1 MYFSRKRL
9 SPVVRYFSL
18 NVPFGDLK
26 AHYLAYKSDIDTA
39 VLRVLN
45 SGYFILGPELKRFEE
60 EFASYLGVKY
70 AVGCASGTEA
80 IYLALAAAGVNP
92 GDQVITVAHTAVPTI
107 SAISMCFAEP
117 VFVDI
122 DPHTY
127 VMDVSKVEAKISSR
141 TKAIVPV
148 HLYGQMVDMDPLM
161 ELSKKYDIPVIED
174 VAQATGA
181 TYKMRKAGSI
191 GRMSAFSF
199 YPSKNLGAFGD
210 GGAVATDNEEDY
222 QKLLK
227 LRNYGQSVRYHHD
240 EVGINSRLDEIQA
253 AILAAQLPY
262 LPQWNHRRREIAH
275 RYTAGLTDL
284 LLTPSEVQNA
294 PHVYHLY
301 VIRTAD
307 RDEMQKQL
315 QERGVQTLIHYPI
328 PAHLQKAYRH
338 LGYKEGDL
346 PQTELAAKKI
356 LSLPMH
362 PQLKTEEVDLVIQE
376 VRHCVQRQAA
386 RKSSGIFVPVLTPP
400 SVVTP

>member
-1 MYFSRKRL
+1 M
-9 SPVVRYFSL
+9 
-18 NVPFGDLK
+18 K

-60 EFASYLGVKY
+60 EFAAFLGVKY

-80 IYLALAAAGVNP
+80 IYLALAAAGVTP

-107 SAISMCFAEP
+107 SAISMAYAEP

-122 DPHTY
+122 DPLTY
-127 VMDVSKVEAKISSR
+127 VMDVSKVEAKITSR

-161 ELSKKYDIPVIED
+161 ELGKKYGIPVIED

-181 TYKMRKAGSI
+181 TYKGKKAGSI
-191 GRMSAFSF
+191 GRLSAFSF

-210 GGAVATDNEEDY
+210 GGAIACDTKEDY
-222 QKLLK
+222 DKLIK
-227 LRNYGQSVRYHHD
+227 LRNYGQSVRYYHD

-253 AILAAQLPY
+253 AILSAQLPY
-262 LPQWNHRRREIAH
+262 VPTWNQRRRDIAT
-275 RYTAGLTDL
+275 RFTEGLHDVVM
-284 LLTPSEVQNA
+284 TPQEVA
-294 PHVYHLY
+294 YGTHVYHLY
-301 VIRTAD
+301 VIRTEN

-315 QERGVQTLIHYPI
+315 QDREVQCLIHYPV

-362 PQLKTEEVDLVIQE
+362 PHLTIEQVDTVIDE
-376 VRHCVQRQAA
+376 VRQCLQRQAA
-386 RKSSGIFVPVLTPP
+386 RKSPGIFVPPAAVPTVQSVQTNFTP
-400 SVVTP
+400 